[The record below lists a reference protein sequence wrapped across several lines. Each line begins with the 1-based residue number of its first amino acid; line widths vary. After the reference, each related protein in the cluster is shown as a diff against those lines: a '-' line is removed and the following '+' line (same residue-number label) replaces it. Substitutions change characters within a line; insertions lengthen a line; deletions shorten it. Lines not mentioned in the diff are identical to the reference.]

1 MSQQQISIQSS
12 TLAGPET
19 GTIGV
24 QPRCDKVMQAKQPP
38 QPKGLEEEMQK
49 LRDKLAEAKATSDA
63 YKQT

>member
-12 TLAGPET
+12 MLAGPET

-24 QPRCDKVMQAKQPP
+24 QPRCDKVMQARSLP

-49 LRDKLAEAKATSDA
+49 LRDKLAEAKATSEA
-63 YKQT
+63 YKQS